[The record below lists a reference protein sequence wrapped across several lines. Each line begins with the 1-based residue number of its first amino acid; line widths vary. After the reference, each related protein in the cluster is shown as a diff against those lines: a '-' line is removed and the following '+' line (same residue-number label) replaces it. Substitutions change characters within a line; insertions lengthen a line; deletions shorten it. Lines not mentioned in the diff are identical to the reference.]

1 MAALG
6 GCSVAKEDRF
16 SPVFQQMLD
25 APDASLAAL
34 QRDASAFEAAILAEE
49 AESHVARAALP
60 DRRVLA
66 FLLFG
71 SSGARLPLDQP
82 SWLPDFASLDEMLY
96 HVDPRSTDGRLLS
109 CPRGDAPPLFGLW
122 APCCEI
128 KGWNLPATLRA
139 EAEAH
144 PRGTIAVFANN
155 SAEPLEDAVAAFGL
169 TSLQQRIVA
178 AVVRT
183 GSIRRAAEN
192 ASVSYSTAR
201 EAMGAAASRMHL
213 PNTPA
218 VVRAIVA
225 AAFGILPSDIDAQV
239 QLADILCISER
250 QARVAL
256 LIGSGASREEAS
268 VSLGTSAAVIKKEM
282 QALFATF
289 GLQSAAELTRLI
301 TESQALRSFARTI
314 DNPPGFLDLSI
325 EPSRFSVRPNGRG
338 VIAWSDYGPSSG
350 RPVLIVHSNWC
361 CRAVPRPL
369 LTVLQKKG
377 WRPISVDRPGFGATS
392 VGNASREDPFS
403 QAVEDVVQLM
413 DTLGIEK
420 IPVIARCGAQFVHAF
435 KSAKPTRV
443 GAVILVSPTPQ
454 ADSNGKRMGV
464 VGAFKEAF
472 YRSPKLVELFFRV
485 ISAQFSFERVLH
497 LMRSITRGSAVDE
510 ALCDDPQFIRDRFRA
525 LRPFAC
531 GNYVGGIF
539 EELVISHGGWDFAP
553 LECDDW
559 IVLQGADDPHNDVE
573 EVTGY
578 WAKLLPRTR
587 MESVQ
592 GAGRFMTSS
601 HPELIVQRLEQL
613 L

>member
-1 MAALG
+1 
-6 GCSVAKEDRF
+6 
-16 SPVFQQMLD
+16 MLD

-34 QRDASAFEAAILAEE
+34 QHDASSFEAAILAEE
-49 AESHVARAALP
+49 AEIHVARAALP

-71 SSGARLPLDQP
+71 SSGARIPLDQP
-82 SWLPDFASLDEMLY
+82 SWLPEFASLDELLSQ
-96 HVDPRSTDGRLLS
+96 VDPRSNDGRLLS

-139 EAEAH
+139 DAEAH

-183 GSIRRAAEN
+183 GSVRRAAEN
-192 ASVSYSTAR
+192 AGVSYATAR

-239 QLADILCISER
+239 QLADMLCISER
-250 QARVAL
+250 QARIAL

-268 VSLGTSAAVIKKEM
+268 VSLGTSAAVIKKELHT
-282 QALFATF
+282 LFATF

-325 EPSRFSVRPNGRG
+325 EPSRFLVRPNGRG
-338 VIAWSDYGPSSG
+338 VMAWSDYGPSSG

-420 IPVIARCGAQFVHAF
+420 IPVIARCGAQFVHSF

-553 LECDDW
+553 LDCDDW

>member
-1 MAALG
+1 
-6 GCSVAKEDRF
+6 
-16 SPVFQQMLD
+16 MLD
-25 APDASLAAL
+25 SPDASLAAL

-60 DRRVLA
+60 DRRALA

-71 SSGARLPLDQP
+71 SSGACVPLDQP
-82 SWLPDFASLDEMLY
+82 SWLPAFASFDEILS
-96 HVDPRSTDGRLLS
+96 HVDPRSNDGRLVN

-122 APCCEI
+122 APCSETG
-128 KGWNLPATLRA
+128 GWNLPATIRA
-139 EAEAH
+139 AAEAH

-183 GSIRRAAEN
+183 GSVRRAATD
-192 ASVSYSTAR
+192 AGISYATAR
-201 EAMGAAASRMHL
+201 EAMGAAANRMHL

-218 VVRAIVA
+218 VVRAVVA
-225 AAFGILPSDIDAQV
+225 AAFGILPSDIDTQV
-239 QLADILCISER
+239 QLADMLCISER
-250 QARVAL
+250 QARIAL
-256 LIGSGASREEAS
+256 LIASGASREEAS
-268 VSLGTSAAVIKKEM
+268 VSLGTSTAVIKKEM
-282 QALFATF
+282 QTLFATF

-325 EPSRFSVRPNGRG
+325 EPSRFSIRPNGRG

-369 LTVLQKKG
+369 LTILQKRG

-403 QAVEDVVQLM
+403 QAIEDAVQLM

-435 KSAKPTRV
+435 KTAQPARV
-443 GAVILVSPTPQ
+443 GAVVLVSPTPQ
-454 ADSNGKRMGV
+454 ADSDGKRMGV

-510 ALCDDPQFIRDRFRA
+510 TLCDDPQFIRDRFRA

-539 EELVISHGGWDFAP
+539 EELVISHGGWNFAP
-553 LECDDW
+553 LDCDDW
-559 IVLQGADDPHNDVE
+559 LVLQGADDPHNDVS

-578 WAKLLPRTR
+578 WSKLLPRTK
-587 MESVQ
+587 METVE

-601 HPELIVQRLEQL
+601 HPELIAERLEQMS
-613 L
+613 